1 MLFANSFSHEKD
13 SISSNKNST
22 IYLNFIQVILLAISF
37 CAISSNSLALELDPN
52 NGWSG
57 SLDTTLSFGASY
69 RAQEP
74 DNSLYSAA
82 SGARAGLSKI
92 GFGSTNTDSGNVNYS
107 KGDAFANL
115 LKATIDYSL
124 RKDDMGLFT
133 RIRAWTDF
141 ALEGDGVNQGNGGSN
156 YAQGQPLS
164 DNGFAHLSK
173 FSGATI
179 LDAYVYNTFD
189 VSGYPM
195 QLRLGNQ
202 VINWGESL
210 FVQGINQINPID
222 LNALRKPG
230 VEVRDAFL
238 PVKSLSMNLGLGGGK
253 SLEAFYQF
261 EWSPANIDSC
271 GTYWSPVEFQITTSA
286 GQPCSSTISTLPGL
300 NNPVSLANGLSVP
313 MSEGKDGPDS
323 DQFGVALRLPVEKL
337 DGELGFYFMKY
348 SSRIP
353 YISGRSGSNI
363 RALGGAI
370 GAALNP
376 TNLLNP
382 IAATVAGAAGAG
394 ITLTPGTGF
403 WEYPGG
409 TELFGVSYTTNVS
422 GWSIGSEVSFIPN
435 QPVQRN
441 ANDLLSG
448 LLLGVGPAG
457 ADAVRA
463 ISAAGTEVPG
473 YDRVHKLQIQLNG
486 IKVLPRM
493 LGSSQTV
500 FVGELGYQ
508 KVNIGDSYTGNRYG
522 RHFIFGYGQHLLY
535 GNTSLG
541 NAHPEGAKNEGYVT
555 ENSWG
560 YRLRIRGEYPS
571 IFGSSATFFPT
582 LSIRHDVSGTSAD
595 SQFLEDRMSI
605 GLNGRFNFDRR
616 HNIEIG
622 YVYHA
627 DSSDYDA
634 LRDRDFTSIV
644 FSTSF

>member
-82 SGARAGLSKI
+82 SGARAELNKI
-92 GFGSTNTDSGNVNYS
+92 GFRSTNTDSGNVNYS

-337 DGELGFYFMKY
+337 DGEPGF
-348 SSRIP
+348 
-353 YISGRSGSNI
+353 
-363 RALGGAI
+363 
-370 GAALNP
+370 
-376 TNLLNP
+376 
-382 IAATVAGAAGAG
+382 
-394 ITLTPGTGF
+394 
-403 WEYPGG
+403 
-409 TELFGVSYTTNVS
+409 
-422 GWSIGSEVSFIPN
+422 
-435 QPVQRN
+435 
-441 ANDLLSG
+441 
-448 LLLGVGPAG
+448 
-457 ADAVRA
+457 
-463 ISAAGTEVPG
+463 
-473 YDRVHKLQIQLNG
+473 
-486 IKVLPRM
+486 
-493 LGSSQTV
+493 
-500 FVGELGYQ
+500 
-508 KVNIGDSYTGNRYG
+508 
-522 RHFIFGYGQHLLY
+522 
-535 GNTSLG
+535 
-541 NAHPEGAKNEGYVT
+541 
-555 ENSWG
+555 
-560 YRLRIRGEYPS
+560 
-571 IFGSSATFFPT
+571 
-582 LSIRHDVSGTSAD
+582 
-595 SQFLEDRMSI
+595 
-605 GLNGRFNFDRR
+605 
-616 HNIEIG
+616 
-622 YVYHA
+622 
-627 DSSDYDA
+627 
-634 LRDRDFTSIV
+634 
-644 FSTSF
+644 

>member
-1 MLFANSFSHEKD
+1 MRHVISQFPSEAISKYLIILLFAVFT
-13 SISSNKNST
+13 ISYSSS
-22 IYLNFIQVILLAISF
+22 LRAIEF
-37 CAISSNSLALELDPN
+37 EYED
-52 NGWSG
+52 GWSG
-57 SLDTTLSFGASY
+57 SLDTTISFGASY

-74 DNSLYSAA
+74 DNALYSAA
-82 SGARAGLSKI
+82 DGARAGLSRI
-92 GFGSTNTDSGNVNYS
+92 GFGETNTDSGNVNYS

-124 RKDDMGLFT
+124 RKGDMGLFT
-133 RIRAWTDF
+133 RIRAWSDL
-141 ALEGDGVNQGNGGSN
+141 ALEGDGVNQGNAGSN

-164 DNGFAHLSK
+164 DDGFAHLSK
-173 FSGATI
+173 FSGVSI
-179 LDAYVYNTFD
+179 LDAYLYNTFD
-189 VSGYPM
+189 VKGYPL

-238 PVKSLSMNLGLGGGK
+238 PVKALSMNLGLGDGK

-261 EWSPANIDSC
+261 QWAPANIDSC
-271 GTYWSPVEFQITTSA
+271 GTYWSPVEFQITTSS
-286 GQPCSSTISTLPGL
+286 GGPCSNTISSLPGFS
-300 NNPVSLANGLSVP
+300 NPVAIANGLSVP
-313 MSEGKDGPDS
+313 MSKGKDGPDS
-323 DQFGVALRLPVEKL
+323 DQFGVALRLPVDKL
-337 DGELGFYFMKY
+337 DGEVGFYFMKF

-363 RALGGAI
+363 RALDGAI

-376 TNLLNP
+376 NNFLNP
-382 IAATVAGAAGAG
+382 IAAQVAGAAAFGLN
-394 ITLTPGTGF
+394 LTPGTGF

-409 TELFGVSYTTNVS
+409 TELFGVSFTTNLS
-422 GWSIGSEVSFIPN
+422 GWSIGTELSFIPN
-435 QPVQRN
+435 QPAQRN
-441 ANDLLSG
+441 ANDLLAALLTG
-448 LLLGVGPAG
+448 LGPAG
-457 ADAVRA
+457 ADAQRA
-463 ISAAGTEVPG
+463 IVAAGTEVPG
-473 YDRVHKLQIQLNG
+473 YDRVHKFQAQING
-486 IKVLPRM
+486 IKILPRI
-493 LGSSQTV
+493 LGSAQTV

-508 KVNIGDSYTGNRYG
+508 RANIGDTYTGNRYG

-535 GNTSLG
+535 GNTSLSTV
-541 NAHPEGAKNEGYVT
+541 HPQGSKNEGYVT

-571 IFGSSATFFPT
+571 FMGSSATFFPT
-582 LSIRHDVSGTSAD
+582 LSLRHDVSGNSVD
-595 SQFLEDRMSI
+595 SQFLEDRI
-605 GLNGRFNFDRR
+605 AVGLSGRFNFDRR
-616 HNIEIG
+616 HNLELG

-627 DSSDYDA
+627 DSADYDA